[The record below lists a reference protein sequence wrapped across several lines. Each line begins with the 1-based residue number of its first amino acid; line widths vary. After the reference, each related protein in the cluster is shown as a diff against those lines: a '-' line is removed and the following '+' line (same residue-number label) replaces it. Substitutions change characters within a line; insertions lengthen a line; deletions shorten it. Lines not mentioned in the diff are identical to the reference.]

1 MVIPSKFLTQL
12 ELCSLGVVLV
22 LLMDPIDSLDC
33 FPVLSSNADLFVLCL
48 FFTFFFFLIKLL
60 QIFSQFISLFLFVVS
75 MFTFFILIASVDV
88 NKVFIVILGLL
99 LFLLDYVLTILVYF
113 LDGLSPFLIVIGP
126 SLQIFL
132 FLLPVEFEL
141 IFGMIDGIVD
151 FLPFV

>member
-1 MVIPSKFLTQL
+1 
-12 ELCSLGVVLV
+12 
-22 LLMDPIDSLDC
+22 
-33 FPVLSSNADLFVLCL
+33 
-48 FFTFFFFLIKLL
+48 
-60 QIFSQFISLFLFVVS
+60 

-113 LDGLSPFLIVIGP
+113 LDGLSPFLIVIGS

-132 FLLPVEFEL
+132 FLLPVKFEL

-151 FLPFV
+151 FLSFVWLNDGLLFATYLTTMDFEVALGNSWKAFRAA